1 MSHHFTIATI
11 ARLVD
16 FAVIVP
22 ALVGAA
28 TINALPESLYE
39 FVGKMD
45 RLEGHTG
52 YLLCVT
58 GGAVSAA
65 LAHHVVTLFYHH
77 DTERARIWDNRVDLA
92 LGIGWRV

>member
-65 LAHHVVTLFYHH
+65 LAHLFIGIFYQF
-77 DTERARIWDNRVDLA
+77 DTVLARFC
-92 LGIGWRV
+92 